1 MKVTEAQ
8 EQLRKAIKDLTGC
21 DAKVEVSIFDIRNP
35 ELRDTGKAM
44 EVATA
49 LRNDIGGPVGIHHRD
64 NHTCITVGSN
74 IYIYA

>member
-35 ELRDTGKAM
+35 QLRDTGKAI
-44 EVATA
+44 EVAAA
-49 LRNDIGGPVGIHHRD
+49 LRNDTGESIEIRHHP
-64 NHTCITVGSN
+64 NSTCIAVGN
-74 IYIYA
+74 CIRIFV